1 MKENLSKV
9 ISDILTALYRPLW
22 FALLC
27 SSIFMFVYKQN
38 ANMKTALKQWLM
50 WFKNEKKFRRVFFLA
65 FYTVIVL
72 FRTLFDRTLFDNP
85 LSNVL
90 GEWGFYEEVNG
101 QIVFNANVPENF
113 IMLVPFIFLLFFAF
127 KDKILKYN
135 VSFLTI
141 LWKSSVISFLFSL
154 TIENLQLLLHLGT
167 WQLSDLVYNTL
178 GGVFGGVVY
187 YITYII
193 AQKRRRKKKNAFR
206 GGDNR

>member
-1 MKENLSKV
+1 
-9 ISDILTALYRPLW
+9 
-22 FALLC
+22 
-27 SSIFMFVYKQN
+27 
-38 ANMKTALKQWLM
+38 M